1 MCIDMGLGCH
11 YAHII
16 HVLYLATFRYGVA
29 MMNFVLLS
37 FPDSIVVTHK
47 RRTPHGLQLF
57 LGECAITHPLRD
69 LRPDDDRTE
78 HRPCGCCSCAQ
89 YSGRPCPQSIQ
100 HRRRSHRATEHYCPC
115 RGPGRSGLLSGP
127 PPYVRKPVA
136 FKLRASG
143 MGGPSAGTFRHEDD
157 QEALWPMDS

>member
-47 RRTPHGLQLF
+47 RRAPHGLQLF
-57 LGECAITHPLRD
+57 LGECAIAHPLRD

-100 HRRRSHRATEHYCPC
+100 HRRRSHRA
-115 RGPGRSGLLSGP
+115 RALLSLPRPRTERPAQRPAAIRSQASCFQATCRWNGW
-127 PPYVRKPVA
+127 PVSWDIPT
-136 FKLRASG
+136 R
-143 MGGPSAGTFRHEDD
+143 R
-157 QEALWPMDS
+157 